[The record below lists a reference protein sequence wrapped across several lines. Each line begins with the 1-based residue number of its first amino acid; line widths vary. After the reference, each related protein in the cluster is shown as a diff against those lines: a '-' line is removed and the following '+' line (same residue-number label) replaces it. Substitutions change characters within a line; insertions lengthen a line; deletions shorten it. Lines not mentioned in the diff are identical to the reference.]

1 MDEKEKTKK
10 LKDRLEHYWGNLN
23 EFKDPEVKKN
33 VKGFMK
39 GDILRK
45 DFMSKNAGFFL
56 LIVGLMFIYVGIRYY
71 VENDLKE
78 INNLQR
84 ELKDV
89 RIEAITRSS
98 ELMEISKQST
108 VVKTINKKG
117 LGLKESTEPPYLIK
131 RTKKCQ
137 TSKSIS
143 TNRKL

>member
-1 MDEKEKTKK
+1 MDEKEKEKTKK

-131 RTKKCQ
+131 
-137 TSKSIS
+137 
-143 TNRKL
+143 

>member
-1 MDEKEKTKK
+1 MSEQEKKSK
-10 LKDRLEHYWGNLN
+10 LLKSRLEHYWGNLN

-108 VVKTINKKG
+108 VVRTINKKG

-131 RTKKCQ
+131 
-137 TSKSIS
+137 
-143 TNRKL
+143 

>member
-1 MDEKEKTKK
+1 MSEQEKKSK
-10 LKDRLEHYWGNLN
+10 LLKSRLEHYWGNLN

-45 DFMSKNAGFFL
+45 DFMTKNAGFFL

-131 RTKKCQ
+131 
-137 TSKSIS
+137 
-143 TNRKL
+143 

>member
-1 MDEKEKTKK
+1 
-10 LKDRLEHYWGNLN
+10 
-23 EFKDPEVKKN
+23 
-33 VKGFMK
+33 MK

-45 DFMSKNAGFFL
+45 DFMTKNAGFFL
-56 LIVGLMFIYVGIRYY
+56 LIVGMMFVYVGIRYY

-89 RIEAITRSS
+89 RIESITRSS

-131 RTKKCQ
+131 
-137 TSKSIS
+137 
-143 TNRKL
+143 

>member
-1 MDEKEKTKK
+1 MSEQEKKSK
-10 LKDRLEHYWGNLN
+10 LLKSRLEHYWGNLN

-131 RTKKCQ
+131 
-137 TSKSIS
+137 
-143 TNRKL
+143 

>member
-131 RTKKCQ
+131 
-137 TSKSIS
+137 
-143 TNRKL
+143 

>member
-1 MDEKEKTKK
+1 MSEQEKKSK
-10 LKDRLEHYWGNLN
+10 LLKSRLEHYWGNLN
-23 EFKDPEVKKN
+23 EFKDPEVNKN

-45 DFMSKNAGFFL
+45 DFMTKNAGFFL

-108 VVKTINKKG
+108 VVRTINKKG

-131 RTKKCQ
+131 
-137 TSKSIS
+137 
-143 TNRKL
+143 

>member
-1 MDEKEKTKK
+1 MDAMDEKKKK

-45 DFMSKNAGFFL
+45 DFMTKNAGFFL
-56 LIVGLMFIYVGIRYY
+56 LIVGMMFVYVGIRYY

-89 RIEAITRSS
+89 RIESITRSS

-131 RTKKCQ
+131 
-137 TSKSIS
+137 
-143 TNRKL
+143 

>member
-1 MDEKEKTKK
+1 MDEKKKK

-45 DFMSKNAGFFL
+45 DFMTKNAGFFL
-56 LIVGLMFIYVGIRYY
+56 LIVGMMFVYVGIRYY

-89 RIEAITRSS
+89 RIESITRSS

-131 RTKKCQ
+131 
-137 TSKSIS
+137 
-143 TNRKL
+143 

>member
-1 MDEKEKTKK
+1 MSEQEKKSK
-10 LKDRLEHYWGNLN
+10 LLKSRLEHYWGNLN

-45 DFMSKNAGFFL
+45 DFMTKNAGFFL

-108 VVKTINKKG
+108 VVRTINKKG

-131 RTKKCQ
+131 
-137 TSKSIS
+137 
-143 TNRKL
+143 

>member
-1 MDEKEKTKK
+1 MSEQEKKGK
-10 LKDRLEHYWGNLN
+10 LLKSRLEHYWGNLN

-45 DFMSKNAGFFL
+45 DFMTKNAGFFL

-108 VVKTINKKG
+108 VVRTINKKG

-131 RTKKCQ
+131 
-137 TSKSIS
+137 
-143 TNRKL
+143 

>member
-45 DFMSKNAGFFL
+45 DFMTKNAGFFL

-131 RTKKCQ
+131 
-137 TSKSIS
+137 
-143 TNRKL
+143 

>member
-1 MDEKEKTKK
+1 
-10 LKDRLEHYWGNLN
+10 
-23 EFKDPEVKKN
+23 
-33 VKGFMK
+33 MK

-45 DFMSKNAGFFL
+45 DFMTKNAGFFL

-108 VVKTINKKG
+108 VVRTINKKG

-131 RTKKCQ
+131 
-137 TSKSIS
+137 
-143 TNRKL
+143 